1 MDGDKIQEDIGKLKP
16 GRFIILDGE
25 ACKITNMEKSAPG
38 KHGHAKYRVTA
49 VNLVT
54 GNKKIVVLTGH
65 AKVDV
70 PIIEKKSAQ
79 VLSVSGDSAQLMDLE
94 TYETVEAE
102 IDKDEIRDPVEA
114 GQQVLY
120 WRIMGKNVIKQIKS

>member
-1 MDGDKIQEDIGKLKP
+1 MEEKIQEEISKLKP

-54 GNKKIVVLTGH
+54 GNKKIVILTGH
-65 AKVDV
+65 AKVAV
-70 PIIEKKSAQ
+70 PIIEKKNAQ
-79 VLSVSGDSAQLMDLE
+79 VLSVEGDKAQLMDLE
-94 TYETVEAE
+94 SYETIEAE
-102 IDKDEIRDPVEA
+102 IDKDEVKEPVEP

-120 WRIMGKNVIKQIKS
+120 WSIMGKRVIKQIKT